1 MCVHIVSIY
10 SKHHIIRLYF
20 FNFRYFYFVMFCLF
34 WSYLPWHVLWSRLF
48 WPYCKNNHVC
58 VDKPTDKTKKK
69 RRVKDGRDCE
79 YEFILWSFL
88 GELALE
94 EMWTVSV
101 YLCILLARR
110 KIWEKKDTL
119 PCMSWD
125 NLRRKTVLN
134 RNDIFYFIY
143 SILYW
148 YILVS
153 LWCIISLDILYPVL
167 NNKSNKCQFKSL
179 YSYSG
184 ERFISDT
191 ECHDNIWKAL

>member
-1 MCVHIVSIY
+1 MCVHTVSIY

-20 FNFRYFYFVMFCLF
+20 SNFRYFYFVMFF
-34 WSYLPWHVLWSRLF
+34 WLYLPWHVLWSHLF
-48 WPYCKNNHVC
+48 WPYCKKIHVRV
-58 VDKPTDKTKKK
+58 VDKPTDKTKKR
-69 RRVKDGRDCE
+69 RRVNDGRDCE

-88 GELALE
+88 GELALGE

-101 YLCILLARR
+101 YLCILLALR
-110 KIWEKKDTL
+110 KIWERKKDTL

-143 SILYW
+143 SILYR
-148 YILVS
+148 YILVL
-153 LWCIISLDILYPVL
+153 LWCIICLDILYPVSD
-167 NNKSNKCQFKSL
+167 NKSNKKCQSKIL

-184 ERFISDT
+184 DPQT
-191 ECHDNIWKAL
+191 LPAMVT